1 MGKWLM
7 PTRRGWRVA
16 AKVQGARAALRG
28 VGATRPLPGR
38 GARGAGAAS
47 VNDRGGG
54 TRRM

>member
-38 GARGAGAAS
+38 GARGAGDGAS
-47 VNDRGGG
+47 RE
-54 TRRM
+54 R